1 MRNGKINSYQLKT
14 FLPTKSSARRK
25 IRQKKI
31 FKRESSPLLK
41 KFLAQRLEK
50 LQHVLDEMN
59 KSDSARASEKFQCV
73 MRNAQG
79 VMEKLTANS

>member
-1 MRNGKINSYQLKT
+1 M
-14 FLPTKSSARRK
+14 
-25 IRQKKI
+25 
-31 FKRESSPLLK
+31 K